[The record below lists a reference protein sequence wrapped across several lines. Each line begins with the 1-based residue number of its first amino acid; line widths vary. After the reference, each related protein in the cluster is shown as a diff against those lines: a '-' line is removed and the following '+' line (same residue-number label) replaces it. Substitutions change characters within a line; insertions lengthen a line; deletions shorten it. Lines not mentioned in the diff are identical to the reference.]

1 MIRVGIIG
9 AAGYT
14 GGEAIRILL
23 HHPKAEIA
31 FAQSNS
37 QAGKPISRVHSDLL
51 GETDL
56 HFSENW
62 HTEVDMLMLCTGHGE
77 AAKFMQAN
85 RIPEAVK
92 VIDLSHDHRIN
103 QWTYGLPELNKAQI
117 QTTNRL
123 ANPGCFATAIQLALL
138 PLAAQQLIT
147 DEVHVSATTGSTGA
161 GQKPTET
168 SHFSWRSNNL
178 SVYKAFEH
186 QHLSEIY
193 QSLRQLQP
201 SLSVD
206 INFIPYRGN
215 FTRGILAS
223 VYTKCPLGIAE
234 AKQLYADYYNH
245 APFVVF
251 SDENPDLKQAVN
263 TNKCILHL
271 EKHGNKLFII
281 SIIDNL
287 TKGASGQAVQN
298 MNLMCGLEE
307 TTGLSM
313 KAPAF

>member
-1 MIRVGIIG
+1 MIKVGIIG

-23 HHPKAEIA
+23 RHPHAEIA

-37 QAGKPISRVHSDLL
+37 QGGKPVSHVHSDLL

-56 HFSENW
+56 YFSEKW
-62 HTEVDMLMLCTGHGE
+62 HSEIDVLMLCTGHGE

-85 RIPEAVK
+85 AIPETVR
-92 VIDLSHDHRIN
+92 VIDLSHDHRLN

-117 QTTNRL
+117 RQTNRL

-138 PLAAQQLIT
+138 PLAAQQLIK
-147 DEVHVSATTGSTGA
+147 DEVHVNATTGSTGA
-161 GQKPTET
+161 GQKPSET
-168 SHFSWRSNNL
+168 SHFSWRNNNL

-186 QHLSEIY
+186 QHLGEIY
-193 QSLRQLQP
+193 QSLRTLQP
-201 SLSVD
+201 TLSKEV
-206 INFIPYRGN
+206 NFIPYRGN
-215 FTRGILAS
+215 FTRGILAA
-223 VYTKCPLGIAE
+223 VYTACPLSIEE
-234 AKQLYADYYNH
+234 AKQLYTNYYRD

-251 SDENPDLKQAVN
+251 SEENPDLKQVVN

-281 SIIDNL
+281 SLIDNL

-307 TTGLSM
+307 TAGLLM
-313 KAPAF
+313 KPSAF